1 MRFSIKTL
9 AAALLLLPLC
19 APASSANDVVA
30 ASIRHAY
37 LIDATHDAVLL
48 ERDAQA
54 RIPPASMSKI
64 YTHLMLLDRVGN
76 GRLATDDTFKVSE
89 RAWRM
94 QGSRSFLDLNSNVS
108 VQNLMLGLAV
118 QSGNDAAVTIAE
130 GLFGTEEL
138 FASETNKHLLALGIE
153 NTTVRN
159 ASGLPS
165 EGHLT
170 TVEDLAL
177 AARHIIRNHAE
188 HYWIFGVREFTWNN
202 ISQNNRNVLIGS
214 YGIDG
219 MKTGWTREAGYGLI
233 ASAERDGRRLIGVVA
248 GAATPKE
255 RELAMAEMLNW
266 GFAAFEVVDPCAG
279 FETSV
284 AIANAA
290 VETLPV
296 RVSETCPV
304 LADRSH
310 AGFTTRVSVEEPLQ
324 APVMQGDVAGVLL
337 VENGAGS
344 VIRRDLLA
352 SETVP
357 ELGLMGKL
365 RRFVGF

>member
-9 AAALLLLPLC
+9 AAALLLLPLG
-19 APASSANDVVA
+19 APTATANDAVA

-37 LIDATHDAVLL
+37 LIDATYDTILL
-48 ERDAQA
+48 QRNAQE

-64 YTHLMLLDRVGN
+64 YTHLMLLERLGD
-76 GRLATDDTFKVSE
+76 GRLSTDDTFQVSE

-108 VQNLMLGLAV
+108 VKDLMLGLAV
-118 QSGNDAAVTIAE
+118 QSGNDAAVRIAE

-138 FASETNKHLLALGIE
+138 FASEASKRLLALGIE
-153 NTTVRN
+153 NTTLRN

-170 TVEDLAL
+170 TVEDLAQ
-177 AARHIIRNHAE
+177 AAKRIIRNHAE
-188 HYWIFGVREFTWNN
+188 HYWIFGVREFTWNS
-202 ISQNNRNVLIGS
+202 ISQNNRNSLIGS
-214 YGIDG
+214 HGIDG

-248 GAATPKE
+248 GAETPRE

-266 GFAAFEVVDPCAG
+266 GFAAFDVADPCAG

-284 AIANAA
+284 AIGNAV
-290 VETLPV
+290 VETLSLS
-296 RVSETCPV
+296 VSETCPV
-304 LADRSH
+304 LTETSH
-310 AGFTTRVSVEEPLQ
+310 AGFTTRAVFEEPVQ
-324 APVMQGDVAGVLL
+324 APILRGDVAGAL
-337 VENGAGS
+337 VVETGAGS

-352 SETVP
+352 NESVP
-357 ELGLMGKL
+357 AITLMDKVK
-365 RRFVGF
+365 RFVGL